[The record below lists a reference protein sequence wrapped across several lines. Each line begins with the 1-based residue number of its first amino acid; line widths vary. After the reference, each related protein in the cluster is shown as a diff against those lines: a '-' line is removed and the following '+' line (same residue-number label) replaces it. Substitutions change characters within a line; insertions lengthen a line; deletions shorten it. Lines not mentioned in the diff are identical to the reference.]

1 MSDAHI
7 DKKKKKGE
15 VRLFKV
21 QKKKNLLFISQSYTC
36 VE

>member
-7 DKKKKKGE
+7 DKKKKRE